1 MRLKVEQLDS
11 ALQKVLSPVYFL
23 SGDEPLQLGELAD
36 AIRKAGKI
44 NDYHHRE
51 IISVDK
57 NFNWN
62 ELAFA
67 SDSLSI
73 FSDKRII
80 ELRIPTGALGVDGA
94 KAVTNYCNRPPEDT
108 ILLITAGKIDS
119 KSTKSRW
126 FEALDKIGVIIQ
138 VWPLEG
144 ADLNRWLQ
152 QRFQKRGLQTDA
164 QGLVVLAARV
174 EGNLLAAAQE
184 IEKLYVLYGSG
195 FISVDQI
202 YDVVADSSRYDVFK
216 LMDAVLATD
225 INKVIKIL
233 SGLKAESIAAPVVLW
248 ALTRDARLI
257 IQVKL
262 AIAKGQNTDLVL
274 RNHGVWDRRKQLI
287 TQAMNRLSDNQLN
300 KILVAS
306 AKADRQIKGQEL
318 GDAWETLL
326 AISLLF
332 CNPALNMALS

>member
-11 ALQKVLSPVYFL
+11 ALQKGLSPVYFL

-144 ADLNRWLQ
+144 DDLNRWLQ
-152 QRFQKRGLQTDA
+152 LRLSKRGLQADQ
-164 QGLVVLAARV
+164 QGLQLLASRI

-184 IEKLYVLYGSG
+184 IEKLYVLYGSV
-195 FISVDQI
+195 FVSVDQI

-225 INKVIKIL
+225 INKLIKIL
-233 SGLKAESIAAPVVLW
+233 SGLKAESVAAPVVLW
-248 ALTRDARLI
+248 ALTREARLI
-257 IQVKL
+257 IQIKL
-262 AIAKGQNTDLVL
+262 ALGKGHDKNLVFKNL
-274 RNHGVWDRRKQLI
+274 CVWDKRKQLI
-287 TQAMNRLSDNQLN
+287 NQTMNRLSENQLN
-300 KILVAS
+300 KILVLS
-306 AKADRQIKGQEL
+306 AKVDRQIKGQEA
-318 GDAWETLL
+318 G
-326 AISLLF
+326 
-332 CNPALNMALS
+332 

>member
-1 MRLKVEQLDS
+1 MRLKVDQLGS
-11 ALQKVLSPVYFL
+11 ALQKGLSPVYFL
-23 SGDEPLQLGELAD
+23 SGDEPLQIGELAD
-36 AIRKAGKI
+36 AIRKTAKLK
-44 NDYHHRE
+44 DYNNRE

-57 NFNWN
+57 TFNWN

-80 ELRIPTGALGVDGA
+80 ELRIPSGTLGVEGA
-94 KAVTNYCNRPPEDT
+94 KALINYCNRPPEDT

-119 KSTKSRW
+119 KSIQSRW
-126 FEALDKIGVIIQ
+126 FEALDKIGVIVQ

-144 ADLNRWLQ
+144 TDLNRWLQ
-152 QRFQKRGLQTDA
+152 QRLQKRSLQTDA
-164 QGLVVLAARV
+164 QGIGVLAARV

-225 INKVIKIL
+225 INKIFKIL
-233 SGLKAESIAAPVVLW
+233 SGLKSESIAAPVLLW

-257 IQVKL
+257 IQIKL
-262 AIAKGQNTDLVL
+262 AIAKGQNTDVVF
-274 RNHGVWDRRKQLI
+274 RNHGIWDKRKQLI

-300 KILVAS
+300 KILVVS
-306 AKADRQIKGQEL
+306 AKADRQIKGQES